1 MNTKENEITKQPL
14 HKLPLAAT
22 NKNRIMPKKIIEKTM
37 IMKTTLFLTMFLCAT
52 AIIAQDTEKIQ
63 WIDFETAIEKNKTD
77 QKPIF
82 IDMYTSWCGWCKK
95 LDENTFSQ
103 KDIATY
109 INANFHAVKFDAET
123 TIPIKWNDSTYH
135 NNYHGK
141 LDESGKPYKAKSHRL
156 AEILMNGRI
165 AYPTVVFL
173 VPEKDFIAPLPG
185 YKTPEQLQDY
195 LLYFGE
201 KIYNL
206 NLFEAYI
213 EGMKTQK
220 IVQ

>member
-1 MNTKENEITKQPL
+1 MYNLLNQ
-14 HKLPLAAT
+14 A
-22 NKNRIMPKKIIEKTM
+22 
-37 IMKTTLFLTMFLCAT
+37 IMKTYILFIAFLITLPA
-52 AIIAQDTEKIQ
+52 IAQENEKVD
-63 WIDFETAIEKNKTD
+63 WTDFETAIERSKADN
-77 QKPIF
+77 KPIF
-82 IDMYTSWCGWCKK
+82 IDMYTDWCGWCKK
-95 LDENTFSQ
+95 LDQNTFSHP
-103 KDIATY
+103 DITKY
-109 INANFHAVKFDAET
+109 LNTNFHAVKFNAET
-123 TIPIKWNDSTYH
+123 TKPIKWNDSTYL

-141 LDESGKPYKAKSHRL
+141 LDENGKPFKAKSHSL
-156 AEILMNGRI
+156 AQILMNGRM

-185 YKTPEQLQDY
+185 YKTPEQLQEF

-213 EGMKTQK
+213 KGMNTQK